1 LINTTTEIKLNFF
14 VWQKTNSIF
23 ILQEAIAHVT
33 ILVNFSFDSSV
44 NASCGPRLL
53 MSPSVYVWEQLTSA
67 ATEQTRAKRP
77 GASNR
82 LSAMVKMFP
91 PSLFISIAFDF
102 KGRCVNVKEHD
113 SNTKGRG
120 GFVDCLTVAPSPGLS
135 DKRDAASD
143 PSDRLKIVTTVAPIT
158 SIVENVGGDKSIAKY
173 SEGISSHLR
182 HPSDSNCSQ
191 RRSGDPQR
199 TRPRT
204 PTLKLAQANLK
215 QGASIFSL
223 GDKTIKEAEY
233 VYDFSFPKEQGH
245 PNPHLWLNPEYAM
258 RYATLARDELARLDP
273 KNKAVY
279 EQNAAQ
285 YLKKLEA
292 LDRAIKEA
300 LQTIPQ
306 NNRRLL
312 TYHDS
317 WPYFARRYGFQ
328 VIGAVQPSDFA
339 DPSPKEV
346 VRLIEQIRKEKVP
359 AVFGSEVF
367 PSPVLEQIAREGK
380 SRYIDKL
387 RDDELPGKPGDPRHS
402 YIGMMV
408 ENMTIM
414 FEALGG
420 FADLNGPVRIFPSCP
435 PKAQSGEADG
445 AFP

>member
-1 LINTTTEIKLNFF
+1 MFVVLLGRKEKARTSYQMKFTSVMKWLVILVLAFFFTACGRQEEKPAATAEKKLN
-14 VWQKTNSIF
+14 VI
-23 ILQEAIAHVT
+23 
-33 ILVNFSFDSSV
+33 
-44 NASCGPRLL
+44 
-53 MSPSVYVWEQLTSA
+53 
-67 ATEQTRAKRP
+67 
-77 GASNR
+77 
-82 LSAMVKMFP
+82 
-91 PSLFISIAFDF
+91 
-102 KGRCVNVKEHD
+102 
-113 SNTKGRG
+113 
-120 GFVDCLTVAPSPGLS
+120 
-135 DKRDAASD
+135 
-143 PSDRLKIVTTVAPIT
+143 TTVAPIT
-158 SIVENVGGDKSIAKY
+158 SIVETIAGDKIQLAGIIP
-173 SEGISSHLR
+173 EGINSHTFEPI
-182 HPSDSNCSQ
+182 PSDSKLLSSADLIILN
-191 RRSGDPQR
+191 GLDLE
-199 TRPRT
+199 T

-215 QGASIFSL
+215 PGASIYSL
-223 GDKTIKEAEY
+223 GDKTIKEADY
-233 VYDFSFPKEQGH
+233 IFDFSFPKEQGH

-258 RYATLARDELARLDP
+258 RYATLVRDELIRLDP

-285 YLKKLEA
+285 FLKKLEA
-292 LDRAIKEA
+292 LDQAIKEA
-300 LQTIPQ
+300 AQTIPQ

-339 DPSPKEV
+339 DPSPREV

-387 RDDELPGKPGDPRHS
+387 RDDELPGKPGDPQHS

-420 FADLNGPVRIFPSCP
+420 STEALKKVDPVPVAGAHADYRR
-435 PKAQSGEADG
+435 KD
-445 AFP
+445 